1 MSIFTAMLTIQDVD
15 NRILFSLLFFLNL
28 DNEPRQYDVDA
39 PIGEIDDTDL
49 ALAVSILE
57 PIYGVDIP
65 DEFVTQDKSKSLR
78 DLARLIRELPVLP
91 DEEYRKKLK
100 RDLLIWRMGMSGN

>member
-1 MSIFTAMLTIQDVD
+1 MSIFSAMLSVQETD
-15 NRILFSLLFFLNL
+15 NPVLFSLLFFLNL

-39 PIGEIDDTDL
+39 PISDITDEDL
-49 ALAVSILE
+49 TLAVCIVETL
-57 PIYGVDIP
+57 YGVDIP
-65 DEFVTQDKSKSLR
+65 DEYITTDKSKSLR
-78 DLARLIRELPVLP
+78 DLAKMIRDLPVLP

>member
-1 MSIFTAMLTIQDVD
+1 MLNMRVAD
-15 NRILFSLLFFLNL
+15 NPILFSLLFFLNL
-28 DNEPRQYDVDA
+28 DNEPRQFDVDA
-39 PIGEIDDTDL
+39 PIGEIDENEL
-49 ALAVSILE
+49 ALAVSIIE

-65 DEFVTQDKSKSLR
+65 DEFVTTNKSKSLR
-78 DLARLIRELPVLP
+78 DLARIIRELPILP